1 MEKST
6 NVSIAEQIL
15 WIIYIYKECRQFFIS
30 PFCLELFSFKQQMQV
45 LIGFV
50 GFTRHF
56 SRKGSLD
63 HIPYN
68 AFFSLLICI
77 KHYKPNSKGPMKS

>member
-68 AFFSLLICI
+68 ALFFSPHL
-77 KHYKPNSKGPMKS
+77 YKTL